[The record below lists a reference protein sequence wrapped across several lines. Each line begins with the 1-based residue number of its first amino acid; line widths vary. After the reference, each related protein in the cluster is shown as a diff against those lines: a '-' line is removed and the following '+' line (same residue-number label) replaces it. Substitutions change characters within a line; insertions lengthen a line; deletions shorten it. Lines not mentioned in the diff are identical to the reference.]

1 MAQTGFYRSGAW
13 NFVCDTCGSIYKSN
27 ASTLSTSENGGPPIL
42 RVCPHCVDV
51 RNPQEFVRGVADPTV
66 IPWSRPLPN
75 FTFADSSSDTAFPP
89 RTMDTQVMDMET
101 MG

>member
-1 MAQTGFYRSGAW
+1 MAQSGYYKKGAW
-13 NFVCDTCGSIYKSN
+13 NFVCDTCGSWYKST
-27 ASTLSTSENGGPPIL
+27 SSFLSTSQNGGPPIL

-51 RNPQEFVRGVADPTV
+51 RNPQEFVRPVADPTV

-75 FTFADSSSDTAFPP
+75 FIFTDVASSSSFP
-89 RTMDTQVMDMET
+89 RVMDAAPMDSMT